1 MSKFAQ
7 DGIQGV
13 RFSMKTL
20 FASFLAAFCVAF
32 PSVALCAPCLPLGEL
47 IERDRQYEEA
57 LRVGD
62 TAFLASWLADDYVWV
77 HSLASQIETRAGL
90 LARLARPNVVAKSR
104 TTSGVQGHI
113 AGDTVVLS
121 GLSSVEQFNADGK
134 TWRTNRYRFMRTW
147 VKVDGACKLLA
158 NQTMK
163 VWSSQ

>member
-1 MSKFAQ
+1 
-7 DGIQGV
+7 
-13 RFSMKTL
+13 MKTL
-20 FASFLAAFCVAF
+20 LALLCLSF
-32 PSVALCAPCLPLGEL
+32 PSVALCAPCLPMDEL

-62 TAFLASWLADDYVWV
+62 IVFLKTWLADDYVWV
-77 HSLASQIETRAGL
+77 HSLASQIETRANL
-90 LARLARPNVVAKSR
+90 LARLARPAVVPKSR
-104 TTSGVQGHI
+104 TTSEVQGHI
-113 AGDTVVLS
+113 SGDTVVLR

-134 TWRTNRYRFMRTW
+134 TWRTNRYQFMRTW